1 MTTSKR
7 QAVYQH
13 INTCAALQTVCCLGV
28 QTQTGK
34 FLCYVA
40 SVNIRENVCEV
51 LGDSE
56 IWVSLRISSTSLVN
70 MYYIT
75 CRDM

>member
-13 INTCAALQTVCCLGV
+13 INACAELQTVCCLRV

-34 FLCYVA
+34 TLCYVA
-40 SVNIRENVCEV
+40 LVNATENVCEV

-56 IWVSLRISSTSLVN
+56 VWVSQ
-70 MYYIT
+70 
-75 CRDM
+75 